1 MNTSNVLTV
10 LLDEGSHIAATRK
23 RHRKPG
29 FLVCLNNLYS
39 LTDKTTGLGKVMTQA
54 LATNGASK
62 IYILGRRKDRLEA
75 AAREINPDVV
85 VPIVADVASKE
96 SLVQAADTI
105 RAEMGYVNILIANAG
120 IVFSSPS
127 PASSGSGLSGGGPIQ
142 IGRALKNN
150 PTPAELESYLIETPE
165 AEFRD
170 TYMINSAG
178 VFYSI
183 AAFVSLLH
191 AGNEKKTV
199 SQKSQVVA
207 VASVAGQHRYA
218 TGGCAYGMSKAAV
231 ITLMKQMMTY
241 LVPLNIRANTI
252 SPGGEF

>member
-1 MNTSNVLTV
+1 MN
-10 LLDEGSHIAATRK
+10 
-23 RHRKPG
+23 
-29 FLVCLNNLYS
+29 NNLYN

-75 AAREINPDVV
+75 AARDINLDVV

-105 RAEMGYVNILIANAG
+105 RAETGYVNILIANAG

-127 PASSGSGLSGGGPIQ
+127 PASSGSGLSSGSAASGGPIQ

-199 SQKSQVVA
+199 SQKSQIVA
-207 VASVAGQHRYA
+207 VGPASVCDRWLCLWHEQSGRHHTDEADDDVSGTAEYK
-218 TGGCAYGMSKAAV
+218 G
-231 ITLMKQMMTY
+231 
-241 LVPLNIRANTI
+241 
-252 SPGGEF
+252 